1 MTNKLAGKIA
11 LVTGGSTGI
20 GLATAKEF
28 VAEGA
33 YVFITGRREKELT
46 EAVTTIGSNVT
57 GVVAD
62 ASKLNDLDIL
72 FERISKEK
80 GRLDIVFAN
89 ASGGSFLPL
98 GSITEEHYVSTFDT
112 NVKGLLFLPG
122 SLCECLGDPALTE
135 IRRFRL
141 PRSRRQT
148 IPPHSRSSNRLKQET
163 ARPSQFPQD
172 DPSFPAD
179 HGFENL
185 PRLLVESLGIR
196 CVDPSRAQHVHP
208 DIPALQ
214 FVEPRARE

>member
-72 FERISKEK
+72 FERISKERS
-80 GRLDIVFAN
+80 RLDIVFAN
-89 ASGGSFLPL
+89 AA
-98 GSITEEHYVSTFDT
+98 I
-112 NVKGLLFLPG
+112 
-122 SLCECLGDPALTE
+122 AE
-135 IRRFRL
+135 IA
-141 PRSRRQT
+141 PT
-148 IPPHSRSSNRLKQET
+148 SSHQ
-163 ARPSQFPQD
+163 
-172 DPSFPAD
+172 
-179 HGFENL
+179 
-185 PRLLVESLGIR
+185 
-196 CVDPSRAQHVHP
+196 
-208 DIPALQ
+208 
-214 FVEPRARE
+214 